1 MALTPS
7 MGLGPL
13 TWPDRGEAACEAQ
26 GRIHDD
32 TVRPWVRWQTPPA
45 PVAAPAPPKPPR
57 ERPAPHPEDVAMA
70 MRADNKT
77 FDQIGKALGFSR
89 SRAQQLVKRGTAR
102 AERKAITPP
111 TEAGPDAGDAPSDAD
126 TRAD

>member
-1 MALTPS
+1 

-13 TWPDRGEAACEAQ
+13 TWPAADDDACRGQ
-26 GRIHDD
+26 QRIHDD
-32 TVRPWVRWQTPPA
+32 TVRPWVRWQTPP
-45 PVAAPAPPKPPR
+45 PVVAAPTPPQPPR
-57 ERPAPHPEDVAMA
+57 ERPTPHPEDVAMA
-70 MRADNKT
+70 MRADKKT

-102 AERKAITPP
+102 AERKAGTAP

-126 TRAD
+126 ARAN